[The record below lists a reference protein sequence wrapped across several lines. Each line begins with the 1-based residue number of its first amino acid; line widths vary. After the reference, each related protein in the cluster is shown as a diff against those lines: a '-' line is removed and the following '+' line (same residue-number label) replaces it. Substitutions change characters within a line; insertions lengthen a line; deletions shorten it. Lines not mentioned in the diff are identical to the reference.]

1 MTPSI
6 AANVRP
12 YALIRLGRRLADL
25 GRRPEA
31 IATLTEAIDLLET
44 LQLTNFRQ
52 AEAIWRRSPACSPRR
67 AAPTRAARPMLVAA
81 RVYEATGDAGRG
93 AAATPW
99 RPPAADPVIGR
110 VLPAIACILLR
121 AVLPGLVGFAAP

>member
-12 YALIRLGRRLADL
+12 YALIRLGRCLADL

-31 IATLTEAIDLLET
+31 IATLTEAIDLLQT

-52 AEAIWRRSPACSPRR
+52 AEAMETLAGLLADEGR
-67 AAPTRAARPMLVAA
+67 ADQSRQAYARAA
-81 RVYEATGDAGRG
+81 RVYEATGDAEASGRCD
-93 AAATPW
+93 A
-99 RPPAADPVIGR
+99 
-110 VLPAIACILLR
+110 L
-121 AVLPGLVGFAAP
+121 AAPGR